1 MAREVKAASVLAAL
15 EAAKVP
21 LRDVIQDSVRRDR
34 ALDAF
39 ETAKERE
46 VEELRAQ
53 GQARIKAIEDEIQSF
68 LQAKNAELED
78 LKRATEG
85 AGQAFRKLQA
95 RKRHEEE
102 RLFDVVSHFV
112 AGSEN
117 PVTTSTA
124 NRPASPPPSKP
135 GPA

>member
-1 MAREVKAASVLAAL
+1 M
-15 EAAKVP
+15 
-21 LRDVIQDSVRRDR
+21 IQDAVRRDR

-39 ETAKERE
+39 EAAKGARC
-46 VEELRAQ
+46 RSCSAQ
-53 GQARIKAIEDEIQSF
+53 GQSRIEAIEDEIQSF
-68 LQAKNAELED
+68 LKAKNAELED

-95 RKRHEEE
+95 RKRHEED

-112 AGSEN
+112 AGVRE
-117 PVTTSTA
+117 PRDHVHAPTA
-124 NRPASPPPSKP
+124 PASPPPTKP